1 SLGSGWREAGRGI
14 SGGKRRTEADVS
26 RFWEKRKNP
35 VKMGKNRMICGLS
48 TVLHKLS
55 TKSVKLWKTL
65 LITCGEADENPK
77 TRNRRRQNPK
87 RQKPFGFGLLAP
99 QNPKTKRR
107 AGLWGLQKWKSGFWA
122 ARPTELRRERMRT
135 WIETIGASNISPART
150 QRLKPMG

>member
-1 SLGSGWREAGRGI
+1 MRWREAGRGI
-14 SGGKRRTEADVS
+14 SGGKRRTEADMS

-35 VKMGKNRMICGLS
+35 VKMGKIRMICGLS

-77 TRNRRRQNPK
+77 TRNGRRQNPK
-87 RQKPFGFGLLAP
+87 RQKPFDFGLLAP
-99 QNPKTKRR
+99 QNAKTKRR